1 MRRRGR
7 LGAVACLGLATAL
20 IVLAASSA
28 FAQGAGPFGVG
39 APEAGAAIGSN
50 PVFIWIAERQ
60 ADFYRSLTSALKLL
74 RSDPHA
80 GLILVGLSIAYGV
93 FHAAGPGHG
102 KAVIS
107 SYLIA
112 NRETLRRGILLSY
125 VSSLGQGLVA
135 IVFVGV
141 ARFVLDVTAREMTFA
156 TMGLEISSAVMITA
170 LGAWLV
176 ATKVFRLFGSHAH
189 LVVTAEGATMHVH
202 DANCVHSQ
210 LQVGGGGLAGP
221 ASGPFLCTDCGD
233 FVEASA
239 LEGRFNWR
247 RALGAIAAVSAR
259 PCSGAIIV
267 LVFAFSQ
274 QLFLAGVVSVF
285 AMAVG
290 TGTTVAAL
298 ASLAVLAKDRAIG
311 FAGADGKLA
320 ARLVRGAEVLAAVA
334 VLVFG
339 LLLLGA
345 SLSGAGGG

>member
-1 MRRRGR
+1 MKRPGR
-7 LGAVACLGLATAL
+7 LGTVAGIGLAAAL
-20 IVLAASSA
+20 IVLAATSA
-28 FAQGAGPFGVG
+28 HAQGAGPFGVG

-60 ADFYRSLTSALKLL
+60 SEFYRSLTSALKLL

-135 IVFVGV
+135 IVFVGI

-210 LQVGGGGLAGP
+210 LQVGGGLAGP

-233 FVEASA
+233 FVEAAA
-239 LEGRFNWR
+239 LEGRFDWR

-274 QLFLAGVVSVF
+274 QLFLAGAVSVF

-298 ASLAVLAKDRAIG
+298 ASLAVLAKDRAVG
-311 FAGADGKLA
+311 LAGADGRLA
-320 ARLVRGAEVLAAVA
+320 ARLVRGAEILAAIA

-345 SLSGAGGG
+345 SLSGAGGGG